1 MLPGSNES
9 YKTLRTNIEFSGS
22 DKKVIVFT
30 SCTPNEGKSTVTLQL
45 AASLAEAGKKV
56 LFLDADLR
64 KSVLMGRHRVAGEVK
79 GLSHFLSGQV
89 EIKDIILKT
98 QEPNLYVAFAGVVP
112 PNPSELPRQQ
122 TIRGVVK
129 WCRDRH
135 TIM

>member
-1 MLPGSNES
+1 M
-9 YKTLRTNIEFSGS
+9 
-22 DKKVIVFT
+22 
-30 SCTPNEGKSTVTLQL
+30 

-112 PNPSELPRQQ
+112 PNPSELLGNRRFEALLNGARQAYDYVIIVRRLLETLSMLLSSQ
-122 TIRGVVK
+122 RTVMLRSGCSIQRNQL
-129 WCRDRH
+129 
-135 TIM
+135 